1 MPRDHRL
8 YLDDILEAIDKI
20 LLYIAR
26 MDFSQFVADPK
37 TVDAVVHNL
46 AVIGEASRNRPDN
59 VKEAAPPVEWKKIV
73 ALRNILVHEYF
84 GVSKEVVWDI
94 VKNKL
99 PTLKTACKDLLGPE

>member
-8 YLDDILEAIDKI
+8 YLDDILEAIEKI
-20 LLYIAR
+20 LLYTAR
-26 MDFSQFVADPK
+26 MDFGKFAGDSK

-46 AVIGEASRNRPDN
+46 AVIGEASRNLPND
-59 VKEAAPPVEWKKIV
+59 VKEAAPNIEWKKIV
-73 ALRNILVHEYF
+73 SLRNILVHEYF

-99 PTLKTACKDLLGPE
+99 PALSETCKELLEPE